1 MAISISG
8 ITLYRPTASSE
19 REFFKDNYGANVG
32 VKDNVSITDQVT
44 YQDGVNLIEFFDAL
58 LSFVKQSQL
67 ITINYGSGPV
77 NARISGLE
85 IDQDSDFVNKFS
97 YTISFEAYPTDVPLI
112 SPWPLSAGAGVR
124 ELTYSESIEEPK
136 DSFLVTL
143 ENSRRYWNK
152 VPTFTFSIQLTCH
165 STDNTVKPR
174 DKAIRAI
181 RALKKIAPSDILNKS
196 SGKNYGSYT
205 PFITSCEE
213 SYSDDGSG
221 SVSITVLL
229 VPPGS
234 SNDDVL
240 IETNEETVN
249 DFFGEKQYSTK
260 QLRVTFRGL
269 SNMTVE
275 QSTEGVKEAATINI
289 PFTHANSLLLY
300 YLNEGNGTPEVD
312 TPGNKNL
319 PCPTNIPKL
328 PPNNCYNT
336 VSVGL
341 EKNYSEGTAT
351 AIIEQSTEPT
361 NCDGDGYVVDYN
373 INRTKNQKTHAE
385 LFGWGISKAIV
396 QDLQCEA
403 TESVDLSVN
412 VSSQAKCLVSE
423 LKAKAEAKFDELK
436 TEFEESG
443 TMTKHNLSINSG
455 RCSISA
461 TFIMSKGDPVIAV

>member
-8 ITLYRPTASSE
+8 IVLYRPTASSE

-44 YQDGVNLIEFFDAL
+44 YQDGIDLISFFDSL

-67 ITINYGSGPV
+67 ISINYGSGSV
-77 NARISGLE
+77 NARIVGLE

-112 SPWPLSAGAGVR
+112 SPWPLSARAGVR
-124 ELTYSESIEEPK
+124 ELTYSESIEDPK

-143 ENSRRYWNK
+143 GNGRSYWNK
-152 VPTFTFSIQLTCH
+152 VPSFTFSIELTCH
-165 STDNTVKPR
+165 SIDNQVAPR

-181 RALKKIAPSDILNKS
+181 RSLKKIEPSEILNKG
-196 SGKNYGSYT
+196 SGKNYGSHT

-234 SNDDVL
+234 SNNDVI

-269 SNMTVE
+269 SSMNVE
-275 QSTEGVKEAATINI
+275 QSTEGVKEAATINV
-289 PFTHANSLLLY
+289 PFTHANSLLRY
-300 YLNEGNGTPEVD
+300 YLGRTTGTPEVD

-319 PCPTNIPKL
+319 PCPTNL
-328 PPNNCYNT
+328 PQLPENSCYNT

-351 AIIEQSTEPT
+351 AIIDQSTEPT
-361 NCDGDGYVVDYN
+361 NCDGDGYVVNYN
-373 INRTKNQKTHAE
+373 INRTKNQRVHAE
-385 LFGWGISKAIV
+385 LFGWGVPNAIV
-396 QDLQCEA
+396 QDLKCEA
-403 TESVDLSVN
+403 TESVEVSVN

-423 LKAKAEAKFDELK
+423 LKDKAESKFDELK

-455 RCSISA
+455 RCSVSA

>member
-32 VKDNVSITDQVT
+32 VKDNVSITDQVS
-44 YQDGVNLIEFFDAL
+44 YQDGVNLIEFFDTL

-67 ITINYGSGPV
+67 IGINYGSGSV
-77 NARISGLE
+77 KARIAGLE
-85 IDQDSDFVNKFS
+85 IDQDSDFINKFS

-136 DSFLVTL
+136 DSFLVVL
-143 ENSRRYWNK
+143 QNGRGYWNK

-165 STDNTVKPR
+165 STDNAVNPR
-174 DKAIRAI
+174 NKAIRAI

-196 SGKNYGSYT
+196 SDKNYGDHT
-205 PFITSCEE
+205 PFITACEE
-213 SYSDDGSG
+213 SYGDDGSG

-234 SNDDVL
+234 SNDNVL

-269 SNMTVE
+269 SNMVV
-275 QSTEGVKEAATINI
+275 QPSTEGVKDAAIINL
-289 PFTHANSLLLY
+289 PFTHANSLLRY
-300 YLNEGNGTPEVD
+300 YIEAGNGTPEPD
-312 TPGNKNL
+312 TPGIKNL
-319 PCPTNIPKL
+319 SCPTNIPKL

-336 VSVGL
+336 ISVGL

-361 NCDGDGYVVDYN
+361 NCDGDGYVVNYN
-373 INRTKNQKTHAE
+373 INRTKNKKAHAE
-385 LFGWGISKAIV
+385 LFGWGIPKAIV

-423 LKAKAEAKFDELK
+423 LKGKAEAKFEELK
-436 TEFEESG
+436 TEFEASG
-443 TMTKHNLSINSG
+443 TMTKHSLSINSG

-461 TFIMSKGDPVIAV
+461 TFIMSKGDPVIAA